1 MRIATLVAMG
11 GSQQRQIILIVH
23 RREPREPVKQA
34 GSLIDFENT
43 P

>member
-1 MRIATLVAMG
+1 LPSPLSPSFSSR
-11 GSQQRQIILIVH
+11 SSLI
-23 RREPREPVKQA
+23 